1 MFFHLLKSGE
11 IIYEEYNAKFTV
23 IKRLTA
29 IIFLAAT
36 LFIIESVI
44 ILIFL
49 GNNMFSNIFWHIS
62 KFTILLLIPYIIA
75 VCINFFVTPH
85 TVKFKEINKGA
96 IITTMLW
103 YLVTVG
109 FTIYLKIFQGYK
121 AIYGALTFFIV
132 FMIWLYLLA
141 QGLVIGFIYNFYQK
155 EKNTRL
161 LLEEAENTNSGTPKE
176 DNEKI

>member
-1 MFFHLLKSGE
+1 M
-11 IIYEEYNAKFTV
+11 
-23 IKRLTA
+23 
-29 IIFLAAT
+29 
-36 LFIIESVI
+36 
-44 ILIFL
+44 
-49 GNNMFSNIFWHIS
+49 
-62 KFTILLLIPYIIA
+62 
-75 VCINFFVTPH
+75 
-85 TVKFKEINKGA
+85 KFKEINKGA

-109 FTIYLKIFQGYK
+109 FAIYLKIFQGYK

-161 LLEEAENTNSGTPKE
+161 LLEEAENTNGGTPKE